1 MAKAILVSGEPTV
14 ANIITPFDCEPG
26 DVVISELYPMVAVGG
41 GLEGDLVAFAVCGG
55 VYAIP
60 NAEGYNPFLGQIIPW
75 DNTFGAN
82 NAGPLFGYSLGF
94 IGGQLRAVH
103 LPNGSEF

>member
-1 MAKAILVSGEPTV
+1 VNYT
-14 ANIITPFDCEPG
+14 
-26 DVVISELYPMVAVGG
+26 
-41 GLEGDLVAFAVCGG
+41 
-55 VYAIP
+55 
-60 NAEGYNPFLGQIIPW
+60 FLGQIIPW